1 MTNENVI
8 KLFLQKK
15 KAQTNKRQILN
26 GYYIYEGR
34 TLTSD
39 GNMLINYST
48 VIAMH
53 LADKLYLNTTKY
65 SRTTS
70 TIQNQIKRL
79 AIQQGFDVI
88 ECNEIITKEVK

>member
-15 KAQTNKRQILN
+15 KAQTNKRQIQN
-26 GYYIYEGR
+26 GYYTYEGR

-48 VIAMH
+48 AIAMH
-53 LADKLYLNTTKY
+53 VGNNLYLNITKY

-79 AIQQGFDVI
+79 ATQQGFNVI
-88 ECNEIITKEVK
+88 ECLEIIAKEVK